1 MLLIL
6 RPDIHIH
13 NSGCVYEVPI
23 VENDVIDLHQDL
35 YDSQIR
41 RFPSQPPHRH
51 QRESPSMVPA
61 PNIFPSVEPSSGLDP
76 RSYDRIR
83 QNFKCPKFSGKPK
96 DWKVWDKG
104 LQRYLSIWEL
114 QHVLDADFLIMPLSQ
129 AHHRDNKLVYY
140 IIEEAVQQS
149 ALASSYVRKSP
160 LNNGFEAYY
169 TLLEG
174 FVFAGTTTASL
185 LLNELTGFRFLSSE
199 TPTALVL
206 RLQELFHDLA
216 SLPGEAAMQFNDTQ
230 KIGYLLNTLRPEK
243 EWQTVHSAL
252 TSRQINGDITFVQA
266 CAELTVRC
274 EANRAAE
281 LMDRPITNKTVR
293 IGAAQLE
300 SLPSSEASDDQ
311 VLAYISTQV
320 KKRNLD
326 LKRLGGRKPRPQ
338 LPCLAKGCED
348 SSPFSLCGTHYH
360 SVIAGKTPSLEL
372 RNNYGFA
379 KFDESTKLIVYP
391 DKVPSD
397 RLPSNVKRVIA
408 ASAKLDMDE

>member
-1 MLLIL
+1 MLVWDTMKLQKVFQFAYQWVVETLDLEMSFESMLLIL

-206 RLQELFHDLA
+206 RLQELFHNLA

-243 EWQTVHSAL
+243 EWQTVH
-252 TSRQINGDITFVQA
+252 
-266 CAELTVRC
+266 
-274 EANRAAE
+274 
-281 LMDRPITNKTVR
+281 
-293 IGAAQLE
+293 
-300 SLPSSEASDDQ
+300 
-311 VLAYISTQV
+311 
-320 KKRNLD
+320 
-326 LKRLGGRKPRPQ
+326 
-338 LPCLAKGCED
+338 
-348 SSPFSLCGTHYH
+348 
-360 SVIAGKTPSLEL
+360 
-372 RNNYGFA
+372 
-379 KFDESTKLIVYP
+379 
-391 DKVPSD
+391 
-397 RLPSNVKRVIA
+397 
-408 ASAKLDMDE
+408 